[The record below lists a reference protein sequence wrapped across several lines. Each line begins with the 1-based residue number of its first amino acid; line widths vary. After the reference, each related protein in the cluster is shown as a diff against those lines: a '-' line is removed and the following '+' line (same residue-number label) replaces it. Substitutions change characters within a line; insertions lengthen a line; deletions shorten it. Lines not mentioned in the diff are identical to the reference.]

1 VTVRRLI
8 ERQRRALASHDAGF
22 TLVELIVAMMII
34 ATVLLLLMIVQTSA
48 LVTTSQARQRLQAT
62 AVANQTL
69 EELRALPWSVLGNGL
84 NSTYASSGVDPNISA
99 GTMLHPPA
107 NPSINEVLISSSGQT
122 NAPPLASPLD
132 HTNKII
138 QTDPSVPGMTFEAR
152 SYTSISP
159 STPTGVITLTVIV
172 TWKRVGDAKTSTV
185 IARSAAYAPGGGC
198 GDPTNQPYLGA
209 CQALM
214 SSSGGIQ
221 GPMISVTGTT
231 PVGAPAASDVPIL
244 PGTTPLSADLF
255 SAQGGGAVASQQATT
270 VDSAVT
276 TPGGI
281 VNDAT
286 DTPFA
291 STGRTRI
298 VNQASNDTGSSGA
311 APPNPADVTGTGASG
326 SLSVTSG
333 PYGLQLNSSAL
344 SNGTAKASLVASC
357 HTGIPAGQ
365 GCGTGFYTG
374 SNLASGIFSIGTNKF
389 TLASIPATSGTNE
402 GWAGRFTTSFGTSA
416 VGCTSLSGAG
426 CASAGATRTLPAQVN
441 IGAGPWSAG
450 AAASGIVQVLNYWD
464 SVRVERGASQKTT
477 AAWSTR
483 TGTLKYWN
491 GSSYVSLPVPPPMTS
506 VTLGPKDPVTGL
518 GDIGVVSWTDGVY
531 TVTAATTVTITQAAS
546 AVTGDDAACI
556 TDSCSI
562 DADTGGVSVSVMY
575 TVSDGTTTFAFV
587 SVISL
592 GTTHANAAFKAAP
605 DA

>member
-1 VTVRRLI
+1 MRRLM

-48 LVTTSQARQRLQAT
+48 LVTTSQARQRQQAT

-84 NSTYASSGVDPNISA
+84 NLTYASSGVDPNISA
-99 GTMLHPPA
+99 GTTTLHPPA
-107 NPSINEVLISSSGQT
+107 NPSITEALISSPGQV
-122 NAPPLASPLD
+122 NAPPLASGLD
-132 HTNKII
+132 STNKII

-255 SAQGGGAVASQQATT
+255 SAQVGAAVASQQATT

-311 APPNPADVTGTGASG
+311 APPNPADVIGTGATG

-333 PYGLQLNSSAL
+333 PYVLKLNSSGL
-344 SNGTAKASLVASC
+344 TGGTAKASLVASC
-357 HTGIPAGQ
+357 HSGIPAGQ
-365 GCGTGFYTG
+365 GCGTGLYTG
-374 SNLASGIFSIGTNKF
+374 SNPASGIFSIGTNIF

-402 GWAGRFTTSFGTSA
+402 GWAGRFTTSPGTSA

-426 CASAGATRTLPAQVN
+426 CASAGATRTLLAQVN
-441 IGAGPWSAG
+441 IGAGPWSAI
-450 AAASGIVQVLNYWD
+450 AAASGIVQVLNYSD

-477 AAWSTR
+477 AASSTR
-483 TGTLKYWN
+483 VGTLKYWN
-491 GSSYVSLPVPPPMTS
+491 GSSYVSLPMLTTTS
-506 VTLGPKDPVTGL
+506 VTLGPKDPVTGV
-518 GDIGVVSWTDGVY
+518 GDIGVVSWTGGVY
-531 TVTAATTVTITQAAS
+531 TVTAATTVTITQAAW
-546 AVTGDDAACI
+546 AATGDAACI